1 MRIRFPAVVA
11 LMATFLIWAL
21 AFPSGAH
28 AETIT
33 GRFPQHDFHFHP
45 RTLSNLDFP
54 VPTLQPRQPGK
65 VIALDL
71 HPSPGAVESPG
82 NGFSWVD
89 SCDADVMHANDKPV
103 RCARVSM
110 QSIGAVFASYVAN
123 DGQPLPLFLQVNG
136 FNYWAVNTAGVLY
149 PPQDA
154 ARQIGSPS
162 NRVIDAYFSGIASPV
177 SGYQDVPTPSSLA
190 QTIQQLKAQIVAMSG
205 RMDRAG
211 LAP

>member
-1 MRIRFPAVVA
+1 MNRIFA
-11 LMATFLIWAL
+11 AL
-21 AFPSGAH
+21 AALALLAASNAR
-28 AETIT
+28 ADMIL
-33 GRFPQHDFHFHP
+33 GRFPQHDFNLQA

-82 NGFSWVD
+82 NGFTWVD

-103 RCARVSM
+103 RCARIAM

-123 DGQPLPLFLQVNG
+123 DGQPLPLFFQVNG
-136 FNYWAVNTAGVLY
+136 FNFWAINTAGVLY

-162 NRVIDAYFSGIASPV
+162 NRVIDIYLSGIAAPV
-177 SGYQDVPTPSSLA
+177 AGYQDVPTPSSMAL
-190 QTIQQLKAQIVAMSG
+190 TIQQLKAQIVAMSG